1 MKRAV
6 LYARHSPRPG
16 ECDSSERQLD
26 RLRQHC
32 EIHDYEVLDVFS
44 DEMRSGGAGRRR
56 PELEKALACA
66 CKHKAVFMVTA
77 LDRFARSLMDA
88 LKMMQ
93 NLQRAR
99 ADFVSITE
107 QFDTTTPT
115 GMMLF
120 QIMSALAEFQ
130 RRLIAERTRVMMR
143 THQFNGRKMSHI
155 APFGQRV
162 VSASVAGAQD
172 GKDRLQPEPDE
183 QRMIFEIVKLRGDF
197 IRGKR
202 RSYRSIAKLMNAS
215 GSTARGHQFAHKLVR
230 SILRRDAEY
239 EALQER
245 TTQ

>member
-16 ECDSSERQLD
+16 PCDSSERQID

-44 DEMRSGGAGRRR
+44 DEMRSGGTGRRR

-66 CKHKAVFMVTA
+66 CANRAVFMVTA
-77 LDRFARSLMDA
+77 MDRFARSLMDA
-88 LKMMQ
+88 LKMITK
-93 NLQRAR
+93 LHRAK

-107 QFDTTTPT
+107 QMDTTTPV

-120 QIMSALAEFQ
+120 QICSALAEFQ
-130 RRLIAERTRVMMR
+130 RRLIAERTRVMMLS
-143 THQFNGRKMSHI
+143 HQFNGRKMSCV

-162 VSASVAGAQD
+162 VSASVAGATD

-183 QRMIFEIVKLRGDF
+183 QRMILEIVRFRGDF
-197 IRGKR
+197 IRGRR
-202 RSYRSIAKLMNAS
+202 RSFRSIAREMNAS
-215 GSTARGHQFAHKLVR
+215 GSRARGFLFAHKLVR
-230 SILRRDAEY
+230 SILRRF
-239 EALQER
+239 EASEAMQER